1 MAARGEL
8 GAAIVVVG
16 ESLVGESKV
25 AAPSPAEA
33 GEGASADAAV
43 AASGGSSTHNRPS
56 APHRAKAADRTRAS
70 SSHLPE
76 PRGPGETKA
85 EEEVEAEAEAEVEV
99 EAEVVVEL
107 EEEAAEAET
116 RAAAALA
123 LQVQWRAQQRWRRVG
138 ARVGD
143 LGAAELAACDA
154 MRAAVA
160 AARQHARRG
169 AWQEPSEEEVRGLEI
184 FHRGLQANREGQTS
198 RACALMEEA
207 AALRPRLNVLL
218 SLANMQLKQGQPAA
232 ALLAYQATLRAP
244 RATARELAMARR
256 KMDEVTSLLTLAL
269 ALALAPALALA
280 LTLSLP

>member
-1 MAARGEL
+1 MAAGGEL

-76 PRGPGETKA
+76 PLGPGETKA
-85 EEEVEAEAEAEVEV
+85 EEEAEAEAEVEV

-198 RACALMEEA
+198 LACALMEEA

-256 KMDEVTSLLTLAL
+256 KMDEATSLLTLAL